1 MRHFYL
7 YLGIPI
13 LVTED
18 DIFILRRAPGHLT
31 FAVTQV
37 CFRAQRETAWYGN
50 AIRFTRSLWWKC
62 IGDRWIPPTNGQL
75 CEDVMLFFVA
85 SLSCKRSELSVV
97 WDAMTLMWHYC
108 NGSWHLTLWH
118 TTYIRHCMRSAGWLY
133 TISKEKP
140 LMMSIYANRIT
151 LNMKV
156 LISAKPSKRCWLCI
170 KCKCSIISC
179 N

>member
-1 MRHFYL
+1 MCTLIVQTLWKWREKSNQGPVDHRKPYSRAEWFPFKVMRHFCL

-18 DIFILRRAPGHLT
+18 NIFILRRAPGHLT

-50 AIRFTRSLWWKC
+50 AFRITRSLWWKC

-75 CEDVMLFFVA
+75 CEDFMLFFVA

-108 NGSWHLTLWH
+108 SGSWHLTL
-118 TTYIRHCMRSAGWLY
+118 
-133 TISKEKP
+133 
-140 LMMSIYANRIT
+140 
-151 LNMKV
+151 
-156 LISAKPSKRCWLCI
+156 
-170 KCKCSIISC
+170 
-179 N
+179 